1 MQVTAENLSIIR
13 GELRD
18 EFDDVFEGVPTI
30 WDQIATEVPS
40 TSSGNNYAW
49 LGDIPGVREWIG
61 DRFINQLDEQAYR
74 IENRKFEGTVAIKRT
89 DIEDDELGSY
99 TVRTRQLADQAA
111 KHPDQLVFEAVREGF
126 TTRCFDGQ
134 NFFDT
139 EHPVGP
145 EDGSEVASNF
155 QSGTGAPW
163 FLLDTSAT
171 LKPFIYQKRT
181 DVEFGAMDDAT
192 SQERPFMRD
201 EYVFGTRH
209 RGNAGYGYWQ
219 LAFASKAALTPENVI
234 AARLAMESLVDT
246 KGEKLGVSP
255 TVLLVGASNR
265 AAAEKI
271 VKAEKIGDEYNTLKG
286 AFELIVAP
294 RLD

>member
-1 MQVTAENLSIIR
+1 MELTQDNLTLIR
-13 GELRD
+13 SELRD
-18 EFDDVFEGVPTI
+18 EFEEVFDGVPTM

-40 TSSGNNYAW
+40 SNSGNNYGW

-61 DRFINQLDEQAYR
+61 DRHIKQLDETAYR
-74 IENRKFEGTVAIKRT
+74 IENRLFEGTVAIRRT
-89 DIEDDELGSY
+89 DIEDGNLGSY
-99 TVRTRQLADQAA
+99 TVRTRQLADRAA

-145 EDGSEVASNF
+145 EDGDETASNF
-155 QSGTGAPW
+155 QDGGGEPW

-181 DVEFGAMDDAT
+181 EVEFGAMDDAT
-192 SQERPFMRD
+192 SQSVPFMRD

-209 RGNAGYGYWQ
+209 RGNAGYGFWQ
-219 LAFASKAALTPENVI
+219 LAFASKAALNTANVI
-234 AARLAMESLVDT
+234 AARTKMESLIDT
-246 KGEKLGVSP
+246 TGEKLGVSP

-265 AAAEKI
+265 AAAETLMG
-271 VKAEKIGDEYNTLKG
+271 AEKIADEYNTLKG
-286 AFELIVAP
+286 AFTLLVAP
-294 RLD
+294 RLA